1 MSQKQVGREML
12 STSHASKYEVGMMG
26 EFNNIQ
32 REGTSPLTPLQQGQI
47 MVPLPCT
54 GGSIIYPKPKQDPGA
69 ESEGSFTG
77 KPQLRTPMQQ
87 QGFKVGGVCQ
97 AHYSLFAQ
105 RPQSPQA
112 NVNDNRR
119 AASSPLLIWSVPIK
133 LLRTPHETLLYDVRS
148 IESGHN
154 RGHHGYQ
161 HTSQQES

>member
-1 MSQKQVGREML
+1 MKWKNGTEGDIRPMSQKQVGREML
-12 STSHASKYEVGMMG
+12 STSHTSKYEVGMMG

-69 ESEGSFTG
+69 ESEGSFAG

-105 RPQSPQA
+105 RPQSPPSKCQRQSQSRFFA
-112 NVNDNRR
+112 SPDLVR
-119 AASSPLLIWSVPIK
+119 A
-133 LLRTPHETLLYDVRS
+133 D
-148 IESGHN
+148 
-154 RGHHGYQ
+154 Q
-161 HTSQQES
+161 TSQNASRNVVV